1 VAKDE
6 LRICVRSARSV
17 LSLVAQSRGP
27 NGLVPNRGSG
37 PAGISLPGCKHVA
50 GGMAL
55 IAAARVRHLENGIAV
70 EFTRLQHSDFLEDNV
85 TGG

>member
-1 VAKDE
+1 M
-6 LRICVRSARSV
+6 
-17 LSLVAQSRGP
+17 
-27 NGLVPNRGSG
+27 
-37 PAGISLPGCKHVA
+37 PGCKHVA

-55 IAAARVRHLENGIAV
+55 IAAVRVRHLENGIAV